1 MIRKSQKEY
10 WEEECVV
17 LNMGVRAASITGR
30 YLSKDLKVVGK
41 HMLKSVW
48 RAPQVKE
55 KASAGTLR
63 REWRQHREGG

>member
-41 HMLKSVW
+41 HMLKSV
-48 RAPQVKE
+48 
-55 KASAGTLR
+55 
-63 REWRQHREGG
+63 